1 MSAITSDNDL
11 INLIKNPATVDQ
23 GFRLLVRENQ
33 QQLYWQIRK
42 LVLSHD
48 DADDVLQNV
57 FIKIYRGLPK
67 FKGDSKLST
76 WMFRI
81 AYNESMTFLKK
92 KSKIVH
98 INSAEMQDYLVQQLE
113 ADVYFTGDEI
123 QLQLQKALAR
133 LPDRQREIFNM
144 RYYDEIKF
152 KDIAH
157 ILELSEGAVKSSYHI
172 AAKKV
177 ESYLKDD

>member
-1 MSAITSDNDL
+1 MSATTDSEL
-11 INLIKNPATVDQ
+11 LELIKNPSTLDK
-23 GFRLLVRENQ
+23 GFRMLVRQNQ

-42 LVLSHD
+42 LVLSHE

-57 FIKIYRGLPK
+57 FIKIFRGLPK

-92 KSKIVH
+92 KSRIVQ

-113 ADVYFTGDEI
+113 ADVYFTGDAI
-123 QLQLQKALAR
+123 QMQLQKALAR

-152 KDIAH
+152 KDIAD
-157 ILELSEGAVKSSYHI
+157 ILDLTEGAVKSSYHI

-177 ESYLKDD
+177 ESFLKGD

>member
-1 MSAITSDNDL
+1 MSKARDKEILDL
-11 INLIKNPATVDQ
+11 IDNPKTLER
-23 GFRLLVRENQ
+23 GFRMLVQEHQ
-33 QQLYWQIRK
+33 QNLYWQIRK
-42 LVLSHD
+42 ILLNHE

-57 FIKIYRGLPK
+57 FIKIFKGLPK
-67 FKGDSKLST
+67 FKGESKLST

-81 AYNESMTFLKK
+81 AYNESMTFLKR
-92 KSKIVH
+92 KSKIVN
-98 INSAEMQDYLVQQLE
+98 INSAEMQEYLVQQLE
-113 ADVYFTGDEI
+113 ADVYFTGDDI
-123 QLQLQKALAR
+123 QMQLQKALAR

-152 KDIAH
+152 KDIAR

-177 ESYLKDD
+177 EAYLKED

>member
-1 MSAITSDNDL
+1 MSQTTDREILDL
-11 INLIKNPATVDQ
+11 IANPKSLDK
-23 GFRLLVRENQ
+23 GFRMLVKEHQ
-33 QQLYWQIRK
+33 QNLYWQIRK
-42 LVLSHD
+42 ILLNHE

-57 FIKIYRGLPK
+57 FIKIFRGLPN

-81 AYNESMTFLKK
+81 AYNESMTFLKR
-92 KSKIVH
+92 KSKIVQ

-113 ADVYFTGDEI
+113 ADVYFTGDDI
-123 QLQLQKALAR
+123 QMQLQKALVR

-152 KDIAH
+152 KDIAE

-172 AAKKV
+172 AAKKI
-177 ESYLKDD
+177 ESYLKGD

>member
-1 MSAITSDNDL
+1 MSQSTDQQILDL
-11 INLIKNPATVDQ
+11 VSNPKSLDK
-23 GFRLLVRENQ
+23 GFRLLVKEHQ
-33 QQLYWQIRK
+33 QNLYWQIRK
-42 LVLSHD
+42 ILLNHED
-48 DADDVLQNV
+48 TDDVLQNV
-57 FIKIYRGLPK
+57 FIKIFRGLPK

-81 AYNESMTFLKK
+81 AYNESMTFLKR
-92 KSKIVH
+92 KSKIVQ

-123 QLQLQKALAR
+123 QKQLQKALVR

-152 KDIAH
+152 KDIAE

-172 AAKKV
+172 AAKKI
-177 ESYLKDD
+177 EAYLKED

>member
-1 MSAITSDNDL
+1 MSQATDREILDL
-11 INLIKNPATVDQ
+11 IKEPSSLDR
-23 GFRLLVRENQ
+23 GFRLLVKTHQ
-33 QQLYWQIRK
+33 QNLYWQIRK
-42 LVLSHD
+42 LLLNHE

-57 FIKIYRGLPK
+57 FIKIFKGLPK

-81 AYNESMTFLKK
+81 AYNESMTFLKR
-92 KSKIVH
+92 KSKIIQ
-98 INSAEMQDYLVQQLE
+98 INSTEMQEYLVQQLE

-123 QLQLQKALAR
+123 QMELQKALAR

-152 KDIAH
+152 KDIAS

-172 AAKKV
+172 AAKKI

>member
-1 MSAITSDNDL
+1 MSQATDREILDL
-11 INLIKNPATVDQ
+11 IKEPTSLDR
-23 GFRLLVRENQ
+23 GFRLLVKTHQ
-33 QQLYWQIRK
+33 QNLYWQVRK
-42 LVLSHD
+42 ILLNHE

-57 FIKIYRGLPK
+57 FIKIFKGLPR

-81 AYNESMTFLKK
+81 AYNESMTFLKR
-92 KSKIVH
+92 KSKIIQ
-98 INSAEMQDYLVQQLE
+98 INSTEMQEYLVQQLE

-123 QLQLQKALAR
+123 QMELQKAIAI

-152 KDIAH
+152 KDIAS

-172 AAKKV
+172 AAKKI
-177 ESYLKDD
+177 ESYLKND

>member
-1 MSAITSDNDL
+1 MSSTTDREILDL
-11 INLIKNPATVDQ
+11 VKDPKSIDK
-23 GFRLLVRENQ
+23 GFRLLVKQHQ

-42 LVLSHD
+42 ILLNHE

-57 FIKIYRGLPK
+57 FIKIFKGLPK

-81 AYNESMTFLKK
+81 AYNESMTFLKR
-92 KSKIVH
+92 KSKIVQ
-98 INSAEMQDYLVQQLE
+98 INSTEMQDYLVQQLE

-123 QLQLQKALAR
+123 QMQLQKALAR

-152 KDIAH
+152 KDIAV

-172 AAKKV
+172 AAKKI
-177 ESYLKDD
+177 ESYLKED